1 MEIEADKA
9 LRTATVEVAEKLT
22 LFLQRSALK
31 ADMRGNQDQQDEV
44 FSYIPLEKRVPR
56 DHPLRRVRVM
66 VDQALQELS
75 SWLDQLYA
83 KAGRPSIP
91 PEQLLRAQILQV
103 LYTIRSE
110 RQLMDQIDG
119 NWRYRWFVGL
129 KADDPVW
136 DVTVFTKNRERL
148 VRGEVSAKFFQKVRE
163 QASQAG
169 LLDDEHFS
177 VDGSLIEAWANRD
190 SFVEK
195 KDPPQRGTG
204 TRGRK
209 LLRDTHESTTDP
221 EARLYKKS
229 LAGPSRPNYLGH
241 VVTENKNGL
250 IMESCLTEAGK
261 KAEWEAA
268 LAMMSMLATGNKEIT
283 VGADKGYQDETC
295 IEGLRALGVIP
306 LVAEY
311 KPSKNWKNWL
321 NEKERG
327 HPQFASCQKKRRLIE
342 KVFSWIKT
350 VAGLRKTK
358 LRGRRRV
365 EWVFRL
371 AAAAYNLV
379 RMIKL
384 IPAV

>member
-1 MEIEADKA
+1 LIF
-9 LRTATVEVAEKLT
+9 V
-22 LFLQRSALK
+22 RSELE
-31 ADMRGNQDQQDEV
+31 ADMRGNEDQQDEV
-44 FSYIPLEKRVPR
+44 FSYIPLEKRVPQ
-56 DHPLRRVRVM
+56 DHPLRRIRAMCDV
-66 VDQALQELS
+66 ALQELS
-75 SWLDQLYA
+75 LWFDQLYA
-83 KAGRPSIP
+83 RTGRPSIP

-136 DVTVFTKNRERL
+136 DVTVFTKNRDRL
-148 VRGEVSAKFFQKVRE
+148 MRGEISQKFFQKVRE
-163 QASQAG
+163 QAEKAG

-177 VDGSLIEAWANRD
+177 VDGSLIEAWASRD

-195 KDPPQRGTG
+195 KDPPRRGSG
-204 TRGRK
+204 ARGRK
-209 LLRDTHESTTDP
+209 LLRDTHTSTTDP

-229 LAGPSRPNYLGH
+229 KAGPIKPNYLGH
-241 VVTENKNGL
+241 VVTENKHGL
-250 IMESCLTEAGK
+250 VVESCLTEAGK

-268 LAMMSMLATGNKEIT
+268 LSMLSTIAPRRREIL
-283 VGADKGYQDETC
+283 VAADKAYQEQSC
-295 IEGLRALGVIP
+295 IEGLRALGVVP
-306 LVAEY
+306 LIAEY
-311 KPSKNWKNWL
+311 KSTKNWKNWL
-321 NEKERG
+321 TEKERE
-327 HPQFASCQKKRRLIE
+327 HPQFGISQKRRRLIE

-358 LRGRRRV
+358 LRGRGRV

-379 RMIKL
+379 RMTKL